1 MARSW
6 FRFCLHDQQ
15 ILAPL
20 TAERAADLRARGLVL
35 VPASAPDDL
44 AERLG
49 PVVRLLL
56 SPRIPRSC

>member
-6 FRFCLHDQQ
+6 FRFCLYDQR

-20 TAERAADLRARGLVL
+20 TDERAADLRARGLVL
-35 VPASAPDDL
+35 VPASAPEDL
-44 AERLG
+44 MERLG

-56 SPRIPRSC
+56 SPRISRSC